1 MNKQIKSTELLR
13 KNFKT
18 IFTFTAIHCLT
29 FKIIIMKKLKTLA
42 LAIAMF
48 MIYSCGEKTDVVES
62 GTYSGT
68 IEEVEADKSEIY
80 VKTDDG
86 KVLEL
91 YFTDSTSLTKNAE
104 TVAFDQLSEGK
115 KVEVEVVKVGKKL
128 DPKAVRIL
136 E

>member
-1 MNKQIKSTELLR
+1 MKTIKSL
-13 KNFKT
+13 
-18 IFTFTAIHCLT
+18 TAGVLISILS
-29 FKIIIMKKLKTLA
+29 A
-42 LAIAMF
+42 
-48 MIYSCGEKTDVVES
+48 CGEGTDVVES

-68 IEEVEADKSEIY
+68 IKEVEADKKEIY

-91 YFTDSTSLTKNAE
+91 YFTDSTTLTSNNQS
-104 TVAFDQLSEGK
+104 VAFDQLAEDK
-115 KVEVEVVKVGKKL
+115 KVEVDVEKVGNRL

>member
-1 MNKQIKSTELLR
+1 
-13 KNFKT
+13 
-18 IFTFTAIHCLT
+18 
-29 FKIIIMKKLKTLA
+29 MKKLKTLA

>member
-1 MNKQIKSTELLR
+1 
-13 KNFKT
+13 
-18 IFTFTAIHCLT
+18 
-29 FKIIIMKKLKTLA
+29 MKKLSLLA
-42 LAIAMF
+42 LVAAMF
-48 MIYSCGEKTDVVES
+48 TIYACGEKTDVVES

-80 VKTDDG
+80 VKTGDG

-91 YFTDSTSLTKNAE
+91 YFTDSTSLTKDAQ
-104 TVAFDQLSEGK
+104 TVAFDQLAEGK
-115 KVEVEVVKVGKKL
+115 KVEVDVVKVGKKL

>member
-1 MNKQIKSTELLR
+1 
-13 KNFKT
+13 
-18 IFTFTAIHCLT
+18 
-29 FKIIIMKKLKTLA
+29 MKKLQILA
-42 LAIAMF
+42 LATAMF
-48 MIYSCGEKTDVVES
+48 AMSGCGEKTDVVES

-68 IEEVEADKSEIY
+68 IQEVEADKSEIY

-91 YFTDSTSLTKNAE
+91 YFTDSTSLTQNAE
-104 TVAFDQLSEGK
+104 TVAFDQLAEGK
-115 KVEVEVVKVGKKL
+115 KVEVEVEKVGNRL